1 MIANRLN
8 LWIVALGLASC
19 RGVNPYCEGDGLCLP
34 YRATEHSCVEFIEI
48 PDMRSVC
55 LGAMNHATVGLLINE
70 DGGCIHLG
78 HGGIRPLGWRR
89 APPDHWCRT
98 TMPPTEGC
106 CPLYR
111 GVFDCWEGKATCD
124 DMVWAEWWRR
134 S

>member
-1 MIANRLN
+1 VIASRLN
-8 LWIVALGLASC
+8 FWVVAAALVGC
-19 RGVNPYCEGDGLCLP
+19 RGVNPYCDGDGLCVP

-48 PDMRSVC
+48 PDLASAC
-55 LGAMNHATVGLLINE
+55 SGAVNHMTVGLLINE
-70 DGGCIHLG
+70 DGGCTYLG
-78 HGGIRPLGWRR
+78 DGGIRPLGWTR

-111 GVFDCWEGKATCD
+111 GVFDCWEGEATCD

-134 S
+134 Y